1 MIGRSCMKLYW
12 SMLTLAG
19 IAAAAPLDGW
29 AQAQTRGSKFPSAV
43 TRGGAIRTERD
54 RRAEHYTTVSDLS
67 GIDCSGATDS
77 TAGLQNAITGGA
89 VLKFPLGCRIV
100 LSNTI
105 TVRSR

>member
-1 MIGRSCMKLYW
+1 MPQH
-12 SMLTLAG
+12 LALVWRPSTRRQRG
-19 IAAAAPLDGW
+19 ATP
-29 AQAQTRGSKFPSAV
+29 RGSKFPSAV

-105 TVRSR
+105 TVRSRSHVKLFS